1 MTQPA
6 PQPPAP
12 RPGWPSPNYQDVTLP
27 QGGGR
32 LDRPVLVRRP
42 HPGGMPGVRESAQA
56 VADQIGLDMNDPDV
70 IQWSRATVAAA
81 NLTGP
86 RGMPNPTAIVDV
98 LRRAIKQIVAF
109 VKDPL
114 GTELVIATRHLLCLS
129 GYCVRAGDCDD
140 QLVALGSCTMSLGIP
155 IRLRVRQYR
164 GQAQCHITMEFDSN
178 PRLGGPWICVDPS
191 TDSGQ
196 CSPTAFVQEFTID
209 VNPNGGQLTFIGLGQ
224 VPGDDL
230 DVGLLGDP
238 PAGATMMPDDQAA
251 AWGTQLQIARDSLD
265 VSRTNLRALRD
276 AYVAVRTDLGMAA
289 VDPPP
294 GESFAGSDLA
304 QYAQG
309 GVWSAAAQTAE
320 SQLLA
325 TADFLSSAM
334 TQALAGTRQLY
345 WNAGDLFVESI
356 AGDPYR
362 VLMSTPAGA
371 SAPVPTYFDA
381 NGQPQGTIGILPIIL
396 GAAALAVVSIAAAY
410 AVGKYCDYLAQRH
423 HDDALSDVSNNQV
436 ALVASGKETPEQAQ
450 SQLAAMSDLAK
461 ASAPPAAAASSFW
474 TAPTTAVASI
484 VGLVVLG
491 VAGVK
496 VAEWL
501 K

>member
-6 PQPPAP
+6 AQPAPQP
-12 RPGWPSPNYQDVTLP
+12 RPGWPSPHYEDVLVP
-27 QGGGR
+27 QGGNR
-32 LDRPVLVRRP
+32 LDRPMLVRRP

-70 IQWSRATVAAA
+70 IQWSRQTVAAA
-81 NLTGP
+81 NIPGV
-86 RGMPNPTAIVDV
+86 RGAPNPSAIVDV

-155 IRLRVRQYR
+155 IRLRVRRYR
-164 GQAQCHITMEFDSN
+164 GQAQCHITMEYDSN

-196 CSPTAFVQEFTID
+196 CSPTAFVEEFTVD

-224 VPGDDL
+224 VPGDEL
-230 DVGLLGDP
+230 DAGLLGDP
-238 PAGATMMPDDQAA
+238 PPATLPSDQAS
-251 AWGTQLQIARDSLD
+251 AWATQLQIARDSLD
-265 VSRTNLRALRD
+265 GSRTQLRALRD
-276 AYVAVRTDLGMAA
+276 AYVSVRADLGLAA

-294 GESFAGSDLA
+294 GEAFAGSDLA

-309 GVWSAAAQTAE
+309 GVWSAAAQSAE

-334 TQALAGTRQLY
+334 TQGLSGARQLY
-345 WNAGDLFVESI
+345 WNAGDVFVESVP
-356 AGDPYR
+356 GDPYR
-362 VLMSTPAGA
+362 VLMSTPAG
-371 SAPVPTYFDA
+371 SSTPVPTYFDA
-381 NGQPQGTIGILPIIL
+381 TGNPQGTIGILPIII
-396 GAAALAVVSIAAAY
+396 GAAVLAVVSIAAAY
-410 AVGKYCDYLAQRH
+410 AVGKYCDYLSQRH
-423 HDDALSDVSNNQV
+423 HDDSLNAVSTNQA

-450 SQLAAMSDLAK
+450 AQIAAMGDLAK
-461 ASAPPAAAASSFW
+461 ATAPPPAAGFW
-474 TAPTTAVASI
+474 TGPTVAVASI
-484 VGLVVLG
+484 VGVVVLG

-496 VAEWL
+496 VAELL